1 MKKTIKLINAK
12 EINEGRD
19 AVQILIKYSVIDSNL
34 IGKPE
39 EKSSTKHY
47 TIMVG
52 ISRTL
57 LTMWSGR
64 DEKISNPRNLEKV
77 FFEYAKR
84 HIKQKIEEQSI
95 LEHEELWLATN
106 TQPNE
111 CPFDAD
117 KIIIEDELETKD
129 EQLMEDLS
137 LLQLAT
143 SIIEIR
149 DYINAKFK
157 ELYGSNLLFLKTERD
172 LLNLFKNAYSIEDFN
187 YRVSALRNL
196 VTDLNV
202 DTLRLLTKTTDKQ
215 IGSISLLE
223 KLISKNDKYESLII
237 STFKS
242 INRLRQSYPT
252 HSDNADGVQ
261 KAFKYFNVQY
271 PVFNFS
277 ESWLIIL
284 KAYREA
290 LHKLLSLLMSC
301 T

>member
-1 MKKTIKLINAK
+1 MKKTIKLISAK

-19 AVQILIKYSVIDSNL
+19 AVQVLINYSLIDSSL

-39 EKSSTKHY
+39 EKSSTKYY
-47 TIMVG
+47 TVMVG

-57 LTMWSGR
+57 LTMWSAR
-64 DEKISNPRNLEKV
+64 DKKISNPRNLEKI

-84 HIKQKIEEQSI
+84 HIIQKIEEQS
-95 LEHEELWLATN
+95 LMEHEELWLATN

-111 CPFDAD
+111 CPFEAD
-117 KIIIEDELETKD
+117 NIIVEDEFDTKD

-157 ELYGSNLLFLKTERD
+157 ELYGSNLLILKTERD

-187 YRVSALRNL
+187 YRIIALRNL
-196 VTDLNV
+196 VTNLNV
-202 DTLRLLTKTTDKQ
+202 DTLRLLTDTSDKQ
-215 IGSISLLE
+215 IGSIILLE
-223 KLISKNDKYESLII
+223 KLISKNDKYDSSII

-252 HSDNADGVQ
+252 HGDNVDGVQ
-261 KAFKYFNVQY
+261 EAFKYFNIPY

-277 ESWLIIL
+277 ESWLIVL
-284 KAYREA
+284 KAYREE
-290 LHKLLSLLMSC
+290 LHKLLSLLLKC